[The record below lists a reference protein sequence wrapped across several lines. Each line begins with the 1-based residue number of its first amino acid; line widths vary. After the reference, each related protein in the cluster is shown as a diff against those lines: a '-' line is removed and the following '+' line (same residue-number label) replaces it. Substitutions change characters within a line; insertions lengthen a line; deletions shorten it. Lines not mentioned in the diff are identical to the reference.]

1 MTAEGVHGGV
11 GIVFVRVF
19 VGREIAGS
27 GEQRALC
34 SVSEG
39 EFRTREEEE
48 SEDHGREK
56 SALARSAY
64 VDEDEVQM
72 QGFPVI
78 DEDGETAKIE
88 GGVEEK
94 NLTLLK
100 RL

>member
-1 MTAEGVHGGV
+1 M
-11 GIVFVRVF
+11 RVF

-56 SALARSAY
+56 SALAGSAY
-64 VDEDEVQM
+64 VDEEVEM
-72 QGFPVI
+72 QEFPGI

>member
-11 GIVFVRVF
+11 EVVFVRVF
-19 VGREIAGS
+19 VGRETAGG

-34 SVSEG
+34 SVFEG

-56 SALARSAY
+56 SALAGSAY

-72 QGFPVI
+72 QGFPGI